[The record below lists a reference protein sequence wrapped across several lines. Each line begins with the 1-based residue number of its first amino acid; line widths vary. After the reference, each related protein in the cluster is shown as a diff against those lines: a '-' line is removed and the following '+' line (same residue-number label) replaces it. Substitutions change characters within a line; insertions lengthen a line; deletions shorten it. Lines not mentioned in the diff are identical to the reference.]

1 MPAFY
6 EFFAGGGMARAGLGQ
21 GWDCRFANDFDPMK
35 AAAYRANWPGNDFV
49 LNDIAT
55 LTPADLPGQVDLAWA
70 SSPCQDLSLAGKN
83 GGLGTAEAAVY
94 TRSGT
99 FWHFWR
105 LMQSLDQQ
113 GRPPKSIVLEN
124 VCGTIT
130 SNAGADFRAI
140 INAFV
145 QQGYKVGA
153 VVIDA
158 ALFLPHSRKR
168 VFIVGIREGVP
179 IPQCLVRP
187 IPSALWH
194 PTALQKAYAALPPQL
209 QASWLWWHLP
219 APTTRQHDFID
230 LLEPEP
236 TGVKWHSPAETTRLL
251 SLMGNVHLQK
261 VQQAAKVG
269 HPVVGGVYRRM
280 RLDGEGKKM
289 QRAEVRFDRVAGC
302 LRTGSGGSS
311 KQLLLLVDGQKIR
324 SRLLAPREAARL
336 MGLPDTYI
344 LPTNYG
350 DAYHLAGDGVAVP
363 AVRYL
368 AAQLLEPILT
378 QKPALVPVHSPFQ
391 LTTAVTC

>member
-21 GWDCRFANDFDPMK
+21 EWNCCFANDFDPMK
-35 AAAYRANWPGNDFV
+35 AAAYRANWPSHDLV
-49 LNDIAT
+49 VSDIAT
-55 LTPADLPGQVDLAWA
+55 LIPTDLPGQADLAWA

-83 GGLGTAEAAVY
+83 GGLGTAEAKVS

-105 LMQSLDQQ
+105 LMQALNQQ
-113 GRPPKSIVLEN
+113 GRAPKSIVLEN

-130 SNAGADFRAI
+130 SNNGADFRAI
-140 INAFV
+140 IHAFV

-168 VFIVGIREGVP
+168 VFIVGIREDVP
-179 IPQCLVRP
+179 IPQRLVRP
-187 IPSALWH
+187 TPSALWH
-194 PTALQKAYAALPPQL
+194 PTALQKAHAAFPPQL
-209 QASWLWWHLP
+209 QAGWLWWHLP
-219 APTTRQHDFID
+219 APTARQHDFID

-251 SLMGNVHLQK
+251 SLMGDVHLQK
-261 VQQAAKVG
+261 VKQAAKAG
-269 HPVVGGVYRRM
+269 YPVVGGVYRRM
-280 RLDGEGKKM
+280 RLDGEGKKV

-311 KQLLLLVDGQKIR
+311 KQLLLLVDGQQIR

-344 LPTNYG
+344 LPANYG

-378 QKPALVPVHSPFQ
+378 QQPAPTLAYSLFQ
-391 LTTAVTC
+391 LTAAVC